1 MMDFYQQI
9 VPLGLAGL
17 IGLFIGLQLLLA
29 VTVLLSLRTAA
40 RERTQLNK
48 EMFGLVKRIEGLT
61 SNRRE
66 QMLKHYDGMLEM
78 LSTRL
83 PPTIAAHTSQVIID
97 TESKILTR
105 LAELEPG
112 FRDDEASQKKMNELI
127 KSMENLEHTIVAL
140 ASDTVQRVM
149 AEGRRSLLDDQKYTD
164 LNLAA

>member
-1 MMDFYQQI
+1 MTELSNQI
-9 VPLGLAGL
+9 LPLGLAGL
-17 IGLFIGLQLLLA
+17 VGLFIGLQLILTAA
-29 VTVLLSLRTAA
+29 VLMSLRASA
-40 RERTQLNK
+40 RERSQLNK

-97 TESKILTR
+97 TESKILNR
-105 LAELEPG
+105 LAELEPNL
-112 FRDDEASQKKMNELI
+112 RDDETSRKKMDELI
-127 KSMENLEHTIVAL
+127 ASMEHLEQSIVAS

-149 AEGRRSLLDDQKYTD
+149 AEGRRSLLDDDKYAD
-164 LNLAA
+164 LTLAA

>member
-1 MMDFYQQI
+1 MTELSNQI
-9 VPLGLAGL
+9 LPLGLAGL
-17 IGLFIGLQLLLA
+17 VGLFIGLQLILTAA
-29 VTVLLSLRTAA
+29 VLISLRASA
-40 RERTQLNK
+40 RERSQLNK

-97 TESKILTR
+97 TESKILNR
-105 LAELEPG
+105 LAELEPNL
-112 FRDDEASQKKMNELI
+112 RDDETSRKKMDELI
-127 KSMENLEHTIVAL
+127 ASMEHLEQSIVAS

-149 AEGRRSLLDDQKYTD
+149 AEGRRSLLDDDKYAD
-164 LNLAA
+164 LTLAA